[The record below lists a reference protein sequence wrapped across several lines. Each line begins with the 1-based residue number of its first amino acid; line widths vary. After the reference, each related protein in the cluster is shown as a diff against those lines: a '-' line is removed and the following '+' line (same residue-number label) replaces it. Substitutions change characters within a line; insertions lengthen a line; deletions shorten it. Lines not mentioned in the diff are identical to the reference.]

1 MSGATAPVVVIT
13 GASSGIGRETARV
26 YAEKGGRVV
35 LASRSRPALE
45 TVAQECRAL
54 GAEALVVPTDV
65 ADEEA
70 VLALAASAVRRF
82 GRIDV
87 WVGNAGVFSY
97 GTFEELP
104 ADVFRQVVETN
115 LMGQVHGARAV
126 LPHFRRQGSGTL
138 VLVGSLYSR
147 VGSPGKAPYVTSKW
161 GLLGFAEALRQE
173 LRGSGIRVR
182 VVLPATIDTPI
193 YQHAANVTG
202 RRVRPLPPASSPA
215 RVARAIV
222 RSPSRRRH
230 AVFVGRTQTA
240 VLPVHRYAAPVF
252 DAAAAWLK
260 EHVELRGEDA
270 AITTGT
276 LFDPP
281 AAASP
286 ATGGWRSRR
295 VRVLAGAFAA
305 AVASLLVLRPRPAPA
320 GAAVAASGQRK
331 PSIWV
336 RSSATRTP

>member
-1 MSGATAPVVVIT
+1 MSRGEAPVVVIT
-13 GASSGIGRETARV
+13 GASSGIGRETARR
-26 YAEKGGRVV
+26 YAKKNARLV

-45 TVAQECRAL
+45 TVADECRAL
-54 GAEALVVPTDV
+54 GARALAVATDV
-65 ADEEA
+65 TDEEA
-70 VLALAASAVRRF
+70 VRTLAATAVREF

-104 ADVFRQVVETN
+104 AAVFRQVVETN

-126 LPHFRRQGSGTL
+126 LPHFRRQGSGML

-182 VVLPATIDTPI
+182 VVLPGTVDTPI

-202 RRVRPLPPASSPA
+202 RRVHPLPPASSPA

-230 AVFVGRTQTA
+230 AAFVGRTQTA
-240 VLPVHRYAAPVF
+240 VLPVHRYAPPVY
-252 DAAAAWLK
+252 DTAARWVK
-260 EHVELRGEDA
+260 ENVELRGGDA
-270 AITTGT
+270 EPTDGT
-276 LFDPP
+276 VFVAPTE
-281 AAASP
+281 ASP
-286 ATGGWRSRR
+286 STGGWRSLRAR
-295 VRVLAGAFAA
+295 LVTGALAS
-305 AVASLLVLRPRPAPA
+305 AVVSLLVA
-320 GAAVAASGQRK
+320 Q
-331 PSIWV
+331 V
-336 RSSATRTP
+336 RRA